1 MPVVTYTC
9 TLTSAADT
17 RDYKLNRAGT
27 KMFSRAW
34 EGEAKGRTGK
44 RESVEAMP
52 LAAVVIQACYYLT
65 DPS

>member
-17 RDYKLNRAGT
+17 RDYKPNRAGT

-34 EGEAKGRTGK
+34 EGEAKGRIGK

-52 LAAVVIQACYYLT
+52 LAAVVLQACYYLT